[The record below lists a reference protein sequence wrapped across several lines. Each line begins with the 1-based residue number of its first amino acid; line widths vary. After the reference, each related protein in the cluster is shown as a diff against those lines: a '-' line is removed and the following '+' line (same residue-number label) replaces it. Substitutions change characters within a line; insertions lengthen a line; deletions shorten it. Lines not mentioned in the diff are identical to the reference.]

1 MSQDQSKTAGAF
13 SSMVNFP
20 DHKKRSASGQIDRV
34 ILPAVNGNSFFC
46 GQSVDLV
53 IPGNSQSG
61 FMDAHNSY
69 LRFKINYNR
78 TANSAGHR
86 LRLPPLGVYNCI
98 KKIELLCG
106 GVSISSIDEYA
117 KLACLVLDADQSI
130 SHRNGSSSVQY
141 GMGSSDDAD
150 KNVGAELDG
159 GATGTGL
166 QETQLCLSLLMTPLF
181 GSSKYIPLFG
191 DELRLRITLNDFSS
205 SFISGTRGTTQAND
219 TTFAGLTSSVTF
231 SPFEMVMYKVTMD
244 DVPLAMIKANA
255 GDQYTLILN
264 DYTNSKGQLAAGD
277 TSSVFNTGFSYTS
290 LSRVFFA
297 FYPALTDARRR
308 IADSERHKITR
319 NVTDYCFNVSGKNIP
334 SQKLQGDAATVL
346 TENKCSL
353 RLLGDFQHD
362 TAIDATNF
370 NIATYTD
377 DVGGRAA
384 DKTGT
389 RSYDIDLESLKNYSD
404 ENGLYSGISTIGK
417 TTSVQVNYSGGGA
430 CECNMWAEHQ
440 IGLSL
445 DMSPTGS
452 RTWKVIV

>member
-1 MSQDQSKTAGAF
+1 
-13 SSMVNFP
+13 
-20 DHKKRSASGQIDRV
+20 
-34 ILPAVNGNSFFC
+34 
-46 GQSVDLV
+46 
-53 IPGNSQSG
+53 
-61 FMDAHNSY
+61 
-69 LRFKINYNR
+69 
-78 TANSAGHR
+78 
-86 LRLPPLGVYNCI
+86 
-98 KKIELLCG
+98 
-106 GVSISSIDEYA
+106 
-117 KLACLVLDADQSI
+117 
-130 SHRNGSSSVQY
+130 
-141 GMGSSDDAD
+141 
-150 KNVGAELDG
+150 
-159 GATGTGL
+159 
-166 QETQLCLSLLMTPLF
+166 
-181 GSSKYIPLFG
+181 
-191 DELRLRITLNDFSS
+191 
-205 SFISGTRGTTQAND
+205 
-219 TTFAGLTSSVTF
+219 
-231 SPFEMVMYKVTMD
+231 
-244 DVPLAMIKANA
+244 
-255 GDQYTLILN
+255 
-264 DYTNSKGQLAAGD
+264 
-277 TSSVFNTGFSYTS
+277 
-290 LSRVFFA
+290 
-297 FYPALTDARRR
+297 
-308 IADSERHKITR
+308 
-319 NVTDYCFNVSGKNIP
+319 VSGKNIP